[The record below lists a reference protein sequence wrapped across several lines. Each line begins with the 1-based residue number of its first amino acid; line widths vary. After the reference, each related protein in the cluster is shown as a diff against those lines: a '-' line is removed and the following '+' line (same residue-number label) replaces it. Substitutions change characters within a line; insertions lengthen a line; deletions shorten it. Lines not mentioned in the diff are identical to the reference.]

1 MSESGRDPFSQ
12 LLYPML
18 SPQPAAGDALVL
30 ELARAPL
37 EKSAESNRLRLEL
50 LDEFG
55 DEIVS
60 TAQEMAV
67 AFRNG
72 GRLLALGNGGSAT
85 SAADIVTELLV
96 PSQSGRRALPALCL
110 TNDIAVITGIG
121 NDVGF
126 GDVFVRQIIALGRAG
141 DIVLAVSASGNSENL
156 VRGLGEARRRDMAT
170 IAICGYDGGRL
181 ARENVSDHCFV
192 VRSSSVHRIQ
202 EVQMTLYHLLTEL
215 VHRALEGEPICA

>member
-1 MSESGRDPFSQ
+1 MSETGHDRFSQ

-18 SPQPAAGDALVL
+18 SAQPTVGDEVIL

-37 EKSAESNRLRLEL
+37 DKSAESNRLRREL

-55 DEIVS
+55 DQIVAAARDMS
-60 TAQEMAV
+60 D
-67 AFRNG
+67 AFARG

-96 PSQSGRRALPALCL
+96 PPHGIPAIPALCL
-110 TNDIAVITGIG
+110 TNDVAVVTGIG

-126 GDVFVRQIIALGRAG
+126 NDVFVRQIIALGREH
-141 DIVLAVSASGNSENL
+141 DVVLAVSTSGNSENL
-156 VRGLGEARRRDMAT
+156 VRGFAEARRRGLRT
-170 IAICGYDGGRL
+170 IAICGYDGGRI
-181 ARENVSDHCFV
+181 ARESTADYCFV
-192 VRSSSVHRIQ
+192 VRSSSIHRIQ

-215 VHRALEGEPICA
+215 VHRALEGEPACV

>member
-18 SPQPAAGDALVL
+18 SPQPAAGDDLVL

-37 EKSAESNRLRLEL
+37 EKSAESNRLRREL

-55 DEIVS
+55 DEIVIA
-60 TAQEMAV
+60 AQQMAR
-67 AFRNG
+67 AFESG

-85 SAADIVTELLV
+85 SAADMVAELLV
-96 PSQSGRRALPALCL
+96 PSGGGRPLPALCL
-110 TNDIAVITGIG
+110 TNDIAVVTGIG

-126 GDVFVRQIIALGRAG
+126 GDVFLRQIIALGRA
-141 DIVLAVSASGNSENL
+141 DDVVLAVSTSGNSENL
-156 VRGLGEARRRDMAT
+156 VRGLGEARRRGMST

-181 ARENVSDHCFV
+181 AREQVADHCFV
-192 VRSSSVHRIQ
+192 VRSSSIHRIQ

-215 VHRALEGEPICA
+215 VHRAFEGEPACA

>member
-1 MSESGRDPFSQ
+1 MSEPGRDPFSQ

-18 SPQPAAGDALVL
+18 SAQPAAGDSLVL

-37 EKSAESNRLRLEL
+37 EKSAESNRLRLL
-50 LDEFG
+50 LLEEFG

-60 TAQEMAV
+60 TAAEMAA

-96 PSQSGRRALPALCL
+96 PSGGAAPIPALCL
-110 TNDIAVITGIG
+110 TNDIAVVTGIG

-126 GDVFVRQIIALGRAG
+126 NDVFVRQIIALGRAG
-141 DIVLAVSASGNSENL
+141 DVVLAVSASGNSENL
-156 VRGLGEARRRDMAT
+156 VRGLGEARRRDMTT

-181 ARENVSDHCFV
+181 AREQVSDHCFV

-202 EVQMTLYHLLTEL
+202 EVQMTLYHLLTDL
-215 VHRALEGEPICA
+215 VHRTLEGEPACA

>member
-1 MSESGRDPFSQ
+1 MSEPGRDPFSQ

-18 SPQPAAGDALVL
+18 SAQPAAGDSLVL

-37 EKSAESNRLRLEL
+37 EKSAESNRLRLL
-50 LDEFG
+50 LLEEFG

-60 TAQEMAV
+60 TAAEMAV

-96 PSQSGRRALPALCL
+96 PSGGAVPIPALCL
-110 TNDIAVITGIG
+110 TNDIAVVTGIG

-126 GDVFVRQIIALGRAG
+126 NDVFVRQIIALGRAG
-141 DIVLAVSASGNSENL
+141 DVVLAVSASGNSENL
-156 VRGLGEARRRDMAT
+156 VRGLGEARRRDMTT

-181 ARENVSDHCFV
+181 AREQVSDHCFV

-202 EVQMTLYHLLTEL
+202 EVQMTLYHLLTDL
-215 VHRALEGEPICA
+215 VHRTLEGEPACA

>member
-1 MSESGRDPFSQ
+1 MNQSGRDPFSQ

-55 DEIVS
+55 DEMVR
-60 TAQEMAV
+60 AADEMAA
-67 AFRNG
+67 AFRRG

-85 SAADIVTELLV
+85 SAADMVTEMLV
-96 PSQSGRRALPALCL
+96 PSGGGRPIPALCL

-126 GDVFVRQIIALGRAG
+126 GDVFVRQIIALGR
-141 DIVLAVSASGNSENL
+141 DDDVVLAVSTSGNSENL
-156 VRGLGEARRRDMAT
+156 VRGLGEARRRGMRT
-170 IAICGYDGGRL
+170 IAMCGYDGGRI
-181 ARENVSDHCFV
+181 ARESVSDHCFV
-192 VRSSSVHRIQ
+192 IRSSSVHRIQ
-202 EVQMTLYHLLTEL
+202 EVQMTLYHLLTDL
-215 VHRALEGEPICA
+215 VRRALEGEPACA

>member
-1 MSESGRDPFSQ
+1 MSASGRDPFSQ

-30 ELARAPL
+30 ELARAPI
-37 EKSAESNRLRLEL
+37 EKSAESNRLRIEL

-55 DEIVS
+55 DEIVR
-60 TAQEMAV
+60 TGGEMAA
-67 AFRNG
+67 AFQRG

-85 SAADIVTELLV
+85 SAADMVAEMLV
-96 PSQSGRRALPALCL
+96 PSGDRRPIPALCL

-126 GDVFVRQIIALGRAG
+126 GDVFVRQIIALGRP
-141 DIVLAVSASGNSENL
+141 DDVVLAVSTSGNSENL
-156 VRGLGEARRRDMAT
+156 VRGLGEARRRGMTT

-181 ARENVSDHCFV
+181 AREQISDHCFV
-192 VRSSSVHRIQ
+192 VRSSSIHRIQ

-215 VHRALEGEPICA
+215 VHRALEGDPACA

>member
-1 MSESGRDPFSQ
+1 MSDTGRDPFSQ

-18 SPQPAAGDALVL
+18 SAQPAVGDAVIL

-37 EKSAESNRLRLEL
+37 EKSAESNRLRMQL

-55 DEIVS
+55 DGIV
-60 TAQEMAV
+60 AAARDMAEG
-67 AFRNG
+67 FRQG

-85 SAADIVTELLV
+85 SAADMVTELLW
-96 PSQSGRRALPALCL
+96 PQDGGQPLPALCL
-110 TNDIAVITGIG
+110 TNDVAVVTGVG

-126 GDVFVRQIIALGRAG
+126 EDIFVRQLIALARPH
-141 DIVLAVSASGNSENL
+141 DIVVAVSASGNSENL
-156 VRGLGEARRRDMAT
+156 VRGFAEARKRRLCT

-181 ARENVSDHCFV
+181 AREQTADHCFI

-215 VHRALEGEPICA
+215 VQRTIAGKSACA

>member
-1 MSESGRDPFSQ
+1 MSEAGRDPFSQ

-18 SPQPAAGDALVL
+18 SAQPAVGVAVIA

-37 EKSAESNRLRLEL
+37 EKSAESNRLRSQL

-55 DEIVS
+55 DQIVD
-60 TAQEMAV
+60 AARDMAD
-67 AFRNG
+67 AFRHG
-72 GRLLALGNGGSAT
+72 GRVLALGNGGSAT
-85 SAADIVTELLV
+85 SSADLVTELLW
-96 PSQSGRRALPALCL
+96 PQDGSRALPALCL
-110 TNDIAVITGIG
+110 TNDIAVVTGVG

-126 GDVFVRQIIALGRAG
+126 DDIFVRQIIALARAN
-141 DIVLAVSASGNSENL
+141 DVVVAVSASGNSENL
-156 VRGLGEARRRDMAT
+156 VRGFAEARERGLRT

-181 ARENVSDHCFV
+181 AREHTADHCFI

-215 VHRALEGEPICA
+215 VHRALAGKSACA

>member
-1 MSESGRDPFSQ
+1 MSASGRDPFSQ

-18 SPQPAAGDALVL
+18 SPQPAAGDDLVL

-37 EKSAESNRLRLEL
+37 DKSAESNRLRLEL

-55 DEIVS
+55 DEIV
-60 TAQEMAV
+60 TAAQQMAR
-67 AFRNG
+67 AFERG

-85 SAADIVTELLV
+85 SAADMVAELLV
-96 PSQSGRRALPALCL
+96 PSGGGRPLPALCL
-110 TNDIAVITGIG
+110 TNDIAVVTGIG

-126 GDVFVRQIIALGRAG
+126 GDVFLRQIIALGRV
-141 DIVLAVSASGNSENL
+141 DDVVLAVSTSGNSENL
-156 VRGLGEARRRDMAT
+156 VRGLGEARRRGMST

-181 ARENVSDHCFV
+181 AREQIADHCFV
-192 VRSSSVHRIQ
+192 VRSSSIHRIQ

-215 VHRALEGEPICA
+215 VHRALEGEPACA

>member
-1 MSESGRDPFSQ
+1 MSDTGRDPFSK

-18 SPQPAAGDALVL
+18 SAQPAVGDAVIL

-37 EKSAESNRLRLEL
+37 EKSAESNRLRLQL

-55 DEIVS
+55 DRIV
-60 TAQEMAV
+60 AAAADMAD
-67 AFRNG
+67 AFRRG

-85 SAADIVTELLV
+85 SSADLVTELLW
-96 PSQSGRRALPALCL
+96 PQDGSRPLPALCL
-110 TNDIAVITGIG
+110 TNDIATVTGVG

-126 GDVFVRQIIALGRAG
+126 SDIFVRQIIALARPH
-141 DIVLAVSASGNSENL
+141 DIVVAVSASGNSENL
-156 VRGLGEARRRDMAT
+156 LRGFAEARERGLRT

-181 ARENVSDHCFV
+181 AREQTADHCFI

-202 EVQMTLYHLLTEL
+202 EVQMTLYHVLTEL
-215 VHRALEGEPICA
+215 VQRTIAGETACA

>member
-1 MSESGRDPFSQ
+1 MSEPGRDPFSQ

-18 SPQPAAGDALVL
+18 SAQPAAGDSLVL

-37 EKSAESNRLRLEL
+37 EKSAESNRLRLL
-50 LDEFG
+50 LLEEFG

-60 TAQEMAV
+60 TATEMAA

-96 PSQSGRRALPALCL
+96 PSGGAVPIPALCL
-110 TNDIAVITGIG
+110 TNDIAVVTGIG

-126 GDVFVRQIIALGRAG
+126 NDVFVRQIIALGRAG
-141 DIVLAVSASGNSENL
+141 DVVLAVSASGNSENL
-156 VRGLGEARRRDMAT
+156 VRGLGEARRRDMTT

-181 ARENVSDHCFV
+181 AREQVSDHCFV

-202 EVQMTLYHLLTEL
+202 EVQMTLYHLLTDL
-215 VHRALEGEPICA
+215 VHRTLEGEPACA

>member
-1 MSESGRDPFSQ
+1 MTESGRDPFSQ

-18 SPQPAAGDALVL
+18 SPQPAAGDDLVL
-30 ELARAPL
+30 ELARAPI

-50 LDEFG
+50 LGEFG
-55 DEIVS
+55 DEIIR
-60 TAQEMAV
+60 TADEMSA
-67 AFRNG
+67 AFQQG

-85 SAADIVTELLV
+85 SAADMVTEMLV
-96 PSQSGRRALPALCL
+96 PSGGHRPIPALCL

-126 GDVFVRQIIALGRAG
+126 GDVFVRQIIALGRPH
-141 DIVLAVSASGNSENL
+141 DVVLAVSTSGNSENL
-156 VRGLGEARRRDMAT
+156 VRGLGEARRRAMNT

-181 ARENVSDHCFV
+181 AREQVSDHCFV

-202 EVQMTLYHLLTEL
+202 EVQMTLYHLLTAL
-215 VHRALEGEPICA
+215 VHRALEGEPACA

>member
-1 MSESGRDPFSQ
+1 MSEPGRDPFSQ

-18 SPQPAAGDALVL
+18 SAQPAAGDALVM

-37 EKSAESNRLRLEL
+37 EKSAESNRLRLL
-50 LDEFG
+50 LLEEFG

-60 TAQEMAV
+60 TAAEMAA
-67 AFRNG
+67 AFRSG

-96 PSQSGRRALPALCL
+96 PSGGAAPIPALCL
-110 TNDIAVITGIG
+110 TNDIAVVTGIG

-126 GDVFVRQIIALGRAG
+126 NDVFVRQIIALGRAG
-141 DIVLAVSASGNSENL
+141 DVVLAVSASGNSENL
-156 VRGLGEARRRDMAT
+156 VRGLGEARRRDMTT

-181 ARENVSDHCFV
+181 AREQVSDHCFV

-202 EVQMTLYHLLTEL
+202 EVQMTLYHLLTDL
-215 VHRALEGEPICA
+215 VHRALEGEPACA

>member
-1 MSESGRDPFSQ
+1 MSEPGRDPFSQ

-18 SPQPAAGDALVL
+18 SAQPAAGDSLVL

-37 EKSAESNRLRLEL
+37 EKSTESNRLRLL
-50 LDEFG
+50 LLEEFG

-60 TAQEMAV
+60 TATEMAA

-96 PSQSGRRALPALCL
+96 PSGGAVPIPALCL
-110 TNDIAVITGIG
+110 TNDIAVVTGIG

-126 GDVFVRQIIALGRAG
+126 NDVFVRQIIALGRAG
-141 DIVLAVSASGNSENL
+141 DVVLAVSASGNSENL
-156 VRGLGEARRRDMAT
+156 VRGLGEARRRDMTT

-181 ARENVSDHCFV
+181 AREQVSDHCFV

-202 EVQMTLYHLLTEL
+202 EVQMTLYHLLTDL
-215 VHRALEGEPICA
+215 VHRTLEGEPACA

>member
-18 SPQPAAGDALVL
+18 SAQPAAGDSLVL

-37 EKSAESNRLRLEL
+37 EKSAESNRLRLL
-50 LDEFG
+50 LLEEFG

-60 TAQEMAV
+60 TAAEMAV

-96 PSQSGRRALPALCL
+96 PSGGALPIPALCL
-110 TNDIAVITGIG
+110 TNDIAVVTGIG

-126 GDVFVRQIIALGRAG
+126 NDVFVRQIIALGRAG
-141 DIVLAVSASGNSENL
+141 DVVLAVSASGNSENL
-156 VRGLGEARRRDMAT
+156 VRGLGEARRRDMTT

-181 ARENVSDHCFV
+181 AREQVSDHCFV

-202 EVQMTLYHLLTEL
+202 EVQMTLYHLLTDL
-215 VHRALEGEPICA
+215 VHRALEGEPACA